1 MVMAAV
7 SAGLQTFLDDV
18 GGIVTAGMT
27 WVSSVWTQVT
37 GDPVLMAIVVG
48 LPLVGIGVGLLGRLI
63 RV

>member
-1 MVMAAV
+1 MIPAAA

-27 WVSSVWTQVT
+27 WLSTVWTQIT
-37 GDPVLMAIVVG
+37 TDPVLMAIVVG
-48 LPLVGIGVGLLGRLI
+48 LPLVGVGIGLLSRLI

>member
-1 MVMAAV
+1 MIAGAV

-27 WVSSVWTQVT
+27 WLKSVWTEVSS
-37 GDPVLMAIVVG
+37 DPVLLAVVVG
-48 LPLVGIGVGLLGRLI
+48 LPLIGVGIGLLSRLI